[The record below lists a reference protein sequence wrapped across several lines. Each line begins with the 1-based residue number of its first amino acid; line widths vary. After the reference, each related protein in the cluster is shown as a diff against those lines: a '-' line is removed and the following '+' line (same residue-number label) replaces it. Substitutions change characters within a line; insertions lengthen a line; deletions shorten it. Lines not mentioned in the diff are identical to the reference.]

1 MDELEQL
8 TAEDI
13 YFLNEKGISTE
24 AIRQQLNRFRKGF
37 PRLEIVRPATI
48 NDGIRKLTP
57 EEETIYAK
65 RFEAAMAQG
74 RAMKFVPASGAATR
88 MFKDLIRIY
97 KKIAER
103 QSLNTE
109 EQHILERFL
118 THLTQFAF
126 AVDLAEVLQANGFDL
141 SDLLRKRRADVILRY
156 LLTSDGLN
164 YSELPKALLK
174 FHRYNGETR
183 TPLEEHLVEGAG
195 HAKDG
200 MGRVR
205 IHFTVP
211 ARFRETIQ
219 RYVQKKLP
227 RYQNYARHFSIEY
240 SVQDPS
246 TDTIAVD
253 LQNRIVRDEQGK
265 PLFRPAGHGALLKN
279 LNDLQG
285 DIIFIKN
292 IDNVVPDHLKPTVIH
307 YKKVLGGLLVEVQ
320 QKIFSLLEALHT
332 NPTIEVLNEAISFL
346 NRELH
351 IPLPEDLQNAS
362 FEKRREYVFQK
373 LNRPI
378 RVCGIVE
385 NRGEPGG
392 GPFWVKTANG
402 ELTLQIVESAQV
414 DKTDPVQREIW
425 ESSTHF
431 NPTDL
436 VCGVRDYTGKPF
448 DLMKYRDTNAGIIT
462 VKYWLGKEIKI
473 LELPGLWNGSMA
485 YWNTIFVEV
494 PLETFNPVKTVFDL
508 LRPEH
513 LPPHH
518 SQNPVQKKVE

>member
-118 THLTQFAF
+118 THLTQFA
-126 AVDLAEVLQANGFDL
+126 
-141 SDLLRKRRADVILRY
+141 
-156 LLTSDGLN
+156 
-164 YSELPKALLK
+164 
-174 FHRYNGETR
+174 
-183 TPLEEHLVEGAG
+183 HLVEGAG

-211 ARFRETIQ
+211 ARFRDTIQ
-219 RYVQKKLP
+219 RYIQKKLP

-351 IPLPEDLQNAS
+351 IPLPEDLQSAS

-378 RVCGIVE
+378 RVG
-385 NRGEPGG
+385 
-392 GPFWVKTANG
+392 
-402 ELTLQIVESAQV
+402 
-414 DKTDPVQREIW
+414 
-425 ESSTHF
+425 
-431 NPTDL
+431 
-436 VCGVRDYTGKPF
+436 
-448 DLMKYRDTNAGIIT
+448 
-462 VKYWLGKEIKI
+462 
-473 LELPGLWNGSMA
+473 
-485 YWNTIFVEV
+485 
-494 PLETFNPVKTVFDL
+494 
-508 LRPEH
+508 
-513 LPPHH
+513 
-518 SQNPVQKKVE
+518 